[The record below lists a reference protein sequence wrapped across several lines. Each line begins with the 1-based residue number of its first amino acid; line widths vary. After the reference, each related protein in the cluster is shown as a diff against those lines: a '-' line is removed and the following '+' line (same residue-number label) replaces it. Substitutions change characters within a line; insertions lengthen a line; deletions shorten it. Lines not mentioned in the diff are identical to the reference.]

1 MKLGEYLKAINYN
14 KKPLMDSED
23 EFVEREYVSLLAL

>member
-23 EFVEREYVSLLAL
+23 GFIERDQKKQ